1 MGKMFEDYKKY
12 NIDITKLKRDYLINP
27 LKYIKFSNNSEKPYK
42 DDLVYLYNELNIR
55 RKEIAKLF
63 NVSDGILKHWLK
75 YYKIQKPINLRM
87 NNLFKYLEANFG
99 TKNISSIEEIKNKKI
114 ITYMKHFGTKH
125 PVQSEIIKNKIKNT
139 CNKKYNGH
147 NPTLI
152 GSKEFEERMIEKY
165 GVKSYSQTD
174 NFKKLFKDENF
185 LENWS
190 NKLISSKKGNNTFN
204 TSKPEEESYNL
215 LIQKYPNTIRQYKS
229 DLYPFNCDLYVP
241 ELDLYIE
248 LNYHWTHGGEPYI
261 GSDIQ
266 KEKIKH
272 WEEKS
277 KEINAEEKFKK
288 YYTQAIYVWTNLD
301 VKKKEIM
308 IKNNLNFLIFYDIIK
323 FKEWFQGLL

>member
-63 NVSDGILKHWLK
+63 NVSDGTLKHWLK

-87 NNLFKYLEANFG
+87 KNHYDSLEKEFGVRHNSYLEK
-99 TKNISSIEEIKNKKI
+99 TIKEREKTSI
-114 ITYMKHFGTKH
+114 KHFGTKH

-139 CNKKYNGH
+139 SNKKYNGH

-152 GSKEFEERMIEKY
+152 GSKEFEERMIKKY

-190 NKLISSKKGNNTFN
+190 NKMMISKRKNHTFS

-261 GSDIQ
+261 DSDIQ
-266 KEKIKH
+266 KEKVNFWK
-272 WEEKS
+272 EKS
-277 KEINAEEKFKK
+277 KKF
-288 YYTQAIYVWTNLD
+288 YNHAIYVWTDLD
-301 VKKKEIM
+301 VRKKEFLT
-308 IKNNLNFLIFYDIIK
+308 KNNLNFLIFYDIIK